1 MATRRTGYGRDM
13 SEQDDSPKTIPSL
26 DDVGEGMTDEQRE
39 RQSKQPGAG
48 GAGEAAPAGDRPS
61 PDEPAEIG
69 DQDQVKGQTSSG
81 APPEDS
87 SR

>member
-1 MATRRTGYGRDM
+1 MAENEENP
-13 SEQDDSPKTIPSL
+13 EQIPSL

-39 RQSKQPGAG
+39 RQTKQPGPG
-48 GAGEAAPAGDRPS
+48 HPAGQTSPEGETPS
-61 PDEPAEIG
+61 PEEPAKIG
-69 DQDQVKGQTSSG
+69 DQDQVKGQTSSS